1 MECEGK
7 LRFSFS
13 SAKNALEAKK
23 ALGKGGPKTERSN
36 VKVSVKGKELV
47 VEISATDSV
56 ALRAA
61 VNTHLRHMKVIE
73 ELGV

>member
-1 MECEGK
+1 MECEGN
-7 LRFSFS
+7 LRFSFP
-13 SAKNALEAKK
+13 SAKKALEAKK
-23 ALGKGGPKTERSN
+23 ALGKGGPKTGRSK

>member
-1 MECEGK
+1 MECVGK

-13 SAKNALEAKK
+13 SAKKALEAKK
-23 ALGKGGPKTERSN
+23 ALGKGGPKTERSK

-47 VEISATDSV
+47 VEISATDTV

-61 VNTHLRHMKVIE
+61 MNTYLRHMKVIE

>member
-7 LRFSFS
+7 LRFSFP
-13 SAKNALEAKK
+13 SARKALEAKK
-23 ALGKGGPKTERSN
+23 ALGKGGPETGRSE
-36 VKVSVKGKELV
+36 VKVSVDGKELV
-47 VEISATDSV
+47 VEISATDTV

-61 VNTHLRHMKVIE
+61 ANSCLRHVKVIE